1 MSFNPGHN
9 NNNGY
14 ISVANKTKF
23 ENMLNTY
30 KDKNKD
36 NKDEKSS
43 KEMELKK
50 LFSNKDLKVNL
61 RVIKN

>member
-1 MSFNPGHN
+1 
-9 NNNGY
+9 
-14 ISVANKTKF
+14 
-23 ENMLNTY
+23 MLNTY